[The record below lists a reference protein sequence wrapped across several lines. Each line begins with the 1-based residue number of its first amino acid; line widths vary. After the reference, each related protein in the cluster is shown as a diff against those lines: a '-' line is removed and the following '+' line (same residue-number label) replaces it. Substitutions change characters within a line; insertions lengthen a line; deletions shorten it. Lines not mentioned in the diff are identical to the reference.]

1 MNPIKMWN
9 KLGLF
14 TKIMIGFALGIGAG
28 LVLGE
33 SATKLA
39 FLGTILTRLLT
50 MVVAP
55 LVLGLLICAA
65 ADVKDFKT
73 LGKIGG
79 KTLAIFLGGT
89 AVAVVIGLVL
99 CNVMQIGAGFVMET
113 QATYDAKEIP
123 SIADTLMNIIPT
135 NPFNSLSE
143 QNLLQIIFFAL
154 LLGFS
159 LIKLGDKGAPVLDFF
174 RAWTEAWKEIT
185 NIVLEFT
192 PYGVFGLM
200 ANIVGKYGMDVLLP
214 YIKTIGACY
223 LTCAL
228 FTIFVQGGLMVGL
241 YGGISPMKF
250 FSTMK
255 EAILFVFATCSSV
268 ATIPLNLKCT
278 KALGVDDK
286 IADFVI
292 PFGAVMNMNGT
303 AIYEAVAVIFASQV
317 FGIHLTVTQ
326 QIMVMV
332 TAVLASVGT
341 AGIPGSG
348 LVMMTIV
355 LNAVNL
361 PLETI
366 GLLAGI
372 DRILNMARVIRKNNF
387 IVRFNF
393 CQGHS
398 ADLRSASFKCL
409 RNALISIKIEFR
421 NHGQAFSEPK
431 MPYDAVVA
439 ADFADFRKGRGYYEV
454 QKMDDSRCRTGIFI
468 YSAAGLCGSGDRGR
482 LRKLGSGEHADGGG
496 AAGIGSCDSGSG
508 SRSDRNYSCGIAVSD
523 YCFRS
528 GTERTGQHRQ

>member
-1 MNPIKMWN
+1 MSLIKKWN
-9 KLGLF
+9 DLGLF
-14 TKIMIGFALGIGAG
+14 TKIMIGFVLGLVAG

-33 SATKLA
+33 KATSLE

-55 LVLGLLICAA
+55 LVLGLLICSA

-89 AVAVVIGLVL
+89 AVAVAIGLVL
-99 CNVMQIGAGFVMET
+99 CNVMNIGAGFVMET
-113 QATYDAKEIP
+113 TGSYDASDIP
-123 SIADTLMNIIPT
+123 SITDTLMGIIPT
-135 NPFNSLSE
+135 NPFNALST

-200 ANIVGKYGMDVLLP
+200 ANIVGTYGMAVLLP
-214 YIKTIGACY
+214 YLKTIAACY
-223 LTCAL
+223 LTCFL
-228 FTIFVQGGLMVGL
+228 FTIFIQGGVMVGL
-241 YGGISPMKF
+241 YGGISPIKF
-250 FSTMK
+250 FATMK

-278 KALGVDDK
+278 KNLGVSDK

-317 FGIHLTVTQ
+317 FGIQLTITQ
-326 QIMVMV
+326 QIMVML

-348 LVMMTIV
+348 LVMLTIV

-366 GLLAGI
+366 ALLAGV
-372 DRILNMARVIRKNNF
+372 DRILNMARVIPN
-387 IVRFNF
+387 IV
-393 CQGHS
+393 GD
-398 ADLRSASFKCL
+398 AA
-409 RNALISIKIEFR
+409 A
-421 NHGQAFSEPK
+421 
-431 MPYDAVVA
+431 AVVVA
-439 ADFADFRKGRGYYEV
+439 KSE
-454 QKMDDSRCRTGIFI
+454 
-468 YSAAGLCGSGDRGR
+468 
-482 LRKLGSGEHADGGG
+482 GELHPE
-496 AAGIGSCDSGSG
+496 
-508 SRSDRNYSCGIAVSD
+508 AV
-523 YCFRS
+523 
-528 GTERTGQHRQ
+528 TNT

>member
-9 KLGLF
+9 KLSLF
-14 TKIMIGFALGIGAG
+14 TKIMIGFVLGIAAG
-28 LVLGE
+28 VILGE

-55 LVLGLLICAA
+55 LVLGLLICAS

-113 QATYDAKEIP
+113 QAAYDAKEIP

-228 FTIFVQGGLMVGL
+228 FTIIVQGGLMVGL
-241 YGGISPMKF
+241 YGGISPVKF
-250 FSTMK
+250 FGTMK

-317 FGIHLTVTQ
+317 FGIELTVTQ

-372 DRILNMARVIRKNNF
+372 DRILNMARVIPN
-387 IVRFNF
+387 IV
-393 CQGHS
+393 GD
-398 ADLRSASFKCL
+398 AA
-409 RNALISIKIEFR
+409 A
-421 NHGQAFSEPK
+421 
-431 MPYDAVVA
+431 AVVVA
-439 ADFADFRKGRGYYEV
+439 KSEGALHP
-454 QKMDDSRCRTGIFI
+454 QK
-468 YSAAGLCGSGDRGR
+468 
-482 LRKLGSGEHADGGG
+482 
-496 AAGIGSCDSGSG
+496 
-508 SRSDRNYSCGIAVSD
+508 
-523 YCFRS
+523 
-528 GTERTGQHRQ
+528 

>member
-9 KLGLF
+9 KLSLF
-14 TKIMIGFALGIGAG
+14 TKIMIGFVLGIAAG
-28 LVLGE
+28 VILGE

-89 AVAVVIGLVL
+89 AVAVAIGLVL

-113 QATYDAKEIP
+113 QAAYDAKEIP

-228 FTIFVQGGLMVGL
+228 FTIIVQGGLMVGL
-241 YGGISPMKF
+241 YGGISQVKF
-250 FSTMK
+250 FGTMK

-317 FGIHLTVTQ
+317 FGIELTVTQ

-372 DRILNMARVIRKNNF
+372 DRILNMARVIPN
-387 IVRFNF
+387 IV
-393 CQGHS
+393 GD
-398 ADLRSASFKCL
+398 AA
-409 RNALISIKIEFR
+409 A
-421 NHGQAFSEPK
+421 
-431 MPYDAVVA
+431 AVVVA
-439 ADFADFRKGRGYYEV
+439 KSEGALHP
-454 QKMDDSRCRTGIFI
+454 QK
-468 YSAAGLCGSGDRGR
+468 
-482 LRKLGSGEHADGGG
+482 
-496 AAGIGSCDSGSG
+496 
-508 SRSDRNYSCGIAVSD
+508 
-523 YCFRS
+523 
-528 GTERTGQHRQ
+528 

>member
-9 KLGLF
+9 KLSLF
-14 TKIMIGFALGIGAG
+14 TKIMIGFVLGIAAG
-28 LVLGE
+28 MILGE

-89 AVAVVIGLVL
+89 AVAVAIGLVL

-113 QATYDAKEIP
+113 QAAYDAKEIP

-228 FTIFVQGGLMVGL
+228 FTIIVQGGLMVGL
-241 YGGISPMKF
+241 YGGISPVKF
-250 FSTMK
+250 FGTMK

-268 ATIPLNLKCT
+268 ATIPLNLKCS

-317 FGIHLTVTQ
+317 FGIELTVTQ

-372 DRILNMARVIRKNNF
+372 DRILNMARVIPN
-387 IVRFNF
+387 IV
-393 CQGHS
+393 GD
-398 ADLRSASFKCL
+398 AA
-409 RNALISIKIEFR
+409 A
-421 NHGQAFSEPK
+421 
-431 MPYDAVVA
+431 AVVVA
-439 ADFADFRKGRGYYEV
+439 KSEGALHP
-454 QKMDDSRCRTGIFI
+454 QK
-468 YSAAGLCGSGDRGR
+468 
-482 LRKLGSGEHADGGG
+482 
-496 AAGIGSCDSGSG
+496 
-508 SRSDRNYSCGIAVSD
+508 
-523 YCFRS
+523 
-528 GTERTGQHRQ
+528 